1 MTTALV
7 PLTTTVNGVPVA
19 TDVEPRW
26 TLAELLRN
34 HLRLTGTKVSC
45 EMEVC
50 GACTVLVDG
59 RPVSS
64 CTFLAADADGR
75 EVTTIEGLAGPDGLD
90 PIQQAFV
97 ECFALQCGFCTPGF
111 VLMAKALLADNPAP
125 SRDEVIDHLEGN
137 LCRCTGY
144 APIVEAILRAA
155 ELLRVGG
162 PVTDLPESRASV
174 AVRGAGATSVRL
186 DAHPK
191 VTGQAMYA
199 IDLVAPGM
207 LWGRAVRAER
217 AHARIEGVD
226 ATEAMKVDGVVAVVT
241 AGDLEGLFPR
251 FGHLVADHPILAIGK
266 VRYWGEPVALVLA
279 ESPHAASDGAE
290 LVRVTYDDLA
300 AVMTTAE
307 ALAPDAPLL
316 HEHAYPAGDSAFEE
330 ALPARDPSNVAHSV
344 ELGWG
349 DVERALAT
357 AQLVVE
363 TEMRYPMLYAYA
375 MEPYNALASYS
386 DEGLEVRTTAQHPFM
401 VRDDLARV
409 FSLPLANVRVVS
421 PFVGGGYGS
430 KSYTKVEPLA
440 AVGSWFTRRPVKVA
454 LDVEEAVLTTRAD
467 AAEVRV
473 RTGFD
478 GDGRIVARD
487 VDLVLDGGAYAD
499 NGPLV
504 LAKAANRCFGPY
516 RVPNLRVRGRSVYT
530 NTVPSSS
537 YRGFGAPQGNLASEV
552 NLDQAAERLGMDPL
566 ELRRRNL
573 LERGAE
579 LLPGKRPLDA
589 DIGADLDLVAK
600 TLQWGEEPLLRHT
613 GAGIGCSA
621 SDAGAFPV
629 STAQVRLL
637 PDGSVLLLSGSSELG
652 QGSRTALAQLV
663 AGELGVEHVRV
674 VQSDTAA
681 TTYERTTGA
690 SRTTTLAGLAVVR
703 ACRDV
708 RARLR
713 DMAAEVLGC
722 DADALA
728 DEAGGVRAPDGT
740 TLGFAEILA
749 RWFGA
754 SAGEVTGIGIV
765 RPDGDLAR
773 LPPFWEVGAVGVQLR
788 VDPETGE
795 VDVGHLVTV
804 GDVGFAVNPTLVEGQ
819 DLGAATQG
827 LGGALY
833 EELVYDGPQ
842 LLNPNV
848 VDYRVPRASDMPR
861 RIDTLLAERGDGVGP
876 YGAKGAGEGSLNPVG
891 GAVAAAVARAVGRW
905 PTRLPLTP
913 ERVWRLVAGL
923 DDDDNER

>member
-1 MTTALV
+1 MR
-7 PLTTTVNGVPVA
+7 G
-19 TDVEPRW
+19 
-26 TLAELLRN
+26 
-34 HLRLTGTKVSC
+34 
-45 EMEVC
+45 
-50 GACTVLVDG
+50 
-59 RPVSS
+59 
-64 CTFLAADADGR
+64 
-75 EVTTIEGLAGPDGLD
+75 
-90 PIQQAFV
+90 
-97 ECFALQCGFCTPGF
+97 
-111 VLMAKALLADNPAP
+111 
-125 SRDEVIDHLEGN
+125 
-137 LCRCTGY
+137 
-144 APIVEAILRAA
+144 
-155 ELLRVGG
+155 
-162 PVTDLPESRASV
+162 DLPNTGAPF
-174 AVRGAGATSVRL
+174 AVHRPGTTSPRL
-186 DAHPK
+186 DAHAK
-191 VTGQAMYA
+191 VTGQAVYA
-199 IDLVAPGM
+199 IDLAESGM

-226 ATEAMKVDGVVAVVT
+226 ATEALEVEGVVAVVT
-241 AGDLEGLFPR
+241 AGDLDGLFPR

-266 VRYWGEPVALVLA
+266 VRHWGEPVALVLA
-279 ESPHAASDGAE
+279 ESPYAASDGAE

-300 AVMTTAE
+300 AVMTPAE

-316 HEHAYPAGDSAFEE
+316 HEHAYPAGDLAFDE
-330 ALPARDPSNVAHSV
+330 ALPAREPSNVAHSV
-344 ELGWG
+344 NLGWG
-349 DVERALAT
+349 DVDQALAT
-357 AQLVVE
+357 AHLVVE

-386 DEGLEVRTTAQHPFM
+386 DDGLEVRTTAQHPFM
-401 VRDDLARV
+401 VREDLARV

-467 AAEVRV
+467 AAEVRM

-487 VDLVLDGGAYAD
+487 VDLILDGGAYAD

-504 LAKAANRCFGPY
+504 LAKSANRCFGPY
-516 RVPNLRVRGRSVYT
+516 RVPNLRVRGKSVYT
-530 NTVPSSS
+530 NTVASSS
-537 YRGFGAPQGNLASEV
+537 YRGFGAPQGNLASEI
-552 NLDQAAERLGMDPL
+552 NLDHAAERLGIDPL

-573 LERGAE
+573 LQRGE
-579 LLPGKRPLDA
+579 EVLPGKRPLDA
-589 DIGADLDLVAK
+589 DIRADLDLVAK
-600 TLQWGEEPLLRHT
+600 TLQWGEEPLPRHT
-613 GAGIGCSA
+613 GVGFGCSA
-621 SDAGAFPV
+621 SDAGALPV
-629 STAQVRLL
+629 STAQVRVL

-663 AGELGVEHVRV
+663 VGELGVEHVRV
-674 VQSDTAA
+674 VQSDTAM
-681 TTYERTTGA
+681 TSYERTTGA

-708 RARLR
+708 RAKLH
-713 DMAAEVLGC
+713 DMAAEALGC
-722 DADALA
+722 DAGELA
-728 DEAGGVRAPDGT
+728 AETGGVRAPDGR
-740 TLGFAEILA
+740 TLGFAEILK

-765 RPDGDLAR
+765 RPEGDLAR
-773 LPPFWEVGAVGVQLR
+773 LPPFWEVGAVGVEVR

-795 VDVGHLVTV
+795 VGVEHLVTV

-827 LGGALY
+827 LGAALH

-848 VDYRVPRASDMPR
+848 VDYRVPRASDIPR
-861 RIDTLLAERGDGVGP
+861 RIDTLLAERGDGIGP

-913 ERVWRLVAGL
+913 ERVWRLLEGL
-923 DDDDNER
+923 DEDGEDER